1 MSDPFVH
8 ENLTEDAKNR
18 ALEIARSMS
27 SEGSSINTKLL
38 ERVLSTPAEFN
49 NYPLKSR
56 QALFE
61 RIGVQPV
68 MAATESKG
76 GIGFGSLFDAIKTTK
91 QEYQKEQK
99 AEPATQATDLFGAL
113 SATKQEYEKQ
123 KNTQVMGDISQEA
136 KLRETLVAGVPE
148 VVKKDASGRVI
159 EEPQQRKVRNV
170 REFLMDAPVE
180 TALTLGTGAIT
191 APFAA
196 VEQLGSDIY
205 GKITGKP
212 NVGQDVFKARMQAG
226 TYVPRTEAGKEMVQ
240 TVGKAFEAT
249 KLPPVLAPELTAV
262 TAAGRLPPPKP
273 EGKPKMSAKEYERTQ
288 ATIQGTGKVFD
299 PSLIYTMGQTFVPQ
313 FKQDPPGLPGLA
325 SVGAAGRRDPVAI
338 RAAIDALPT
347 ELQNEVR
354 NVPINRINLPALE
367 SHVQA
372 LNLPVPISLTRG
384 QATGDLVA
392 LSNELNRRGE
402 LQNIA
407 YRMGETNK
415 ALIENLSA
423 IRDRAAPDLP
433 GSKPSDF
440 GQIVIDT
447 YKGIDNDRRTII
459 GNLYKDLETAAGGN
473 FPIDSRT
480 FVNNADA
487 QLSKKLKSEFVP
499 PTIQRQLQAYRD
511 GGRMDFE
518 QFEALRTNLATEIRK
533 AERAGDGN
541 ASMALSIIRDSLE
554 DLPLT
559 GEAAALKPL
568 ADAART
574 AARER
579 FEALKRDPAYKAAVD
594 DKVAPENFVE
604 TFVLSKG
611 KGTEKNVQTMM
622 DALGKGTDGQYAVAA
637 NIIEYLRSKSVDQQG
652 NFSQAAYNKALK
664 ELDPKLQNIFDGAT
678 AQTLRDLGEVSR
690 KVMAQPKGSFANNSN
705 TFVAALADKLGK
717 GAEQALNLAIPG
729 ASIGTAAAQ
738 VRARRAGRQ
747 FEEQSLEPLAG
758 VKGKSNLIRDIL
770 SKKE

>member
-1 MSDPFVH
+1 MSDPYVH
-8 ENLTEDAKNR
+8 ENLSADARTR
-18 ALEIARSMS
+18 ALDIARSMS
-27 SEGSSINTKLL
+27 TANTPFNTGPL
-38 ERVLSTPAEFN
+38 ERVLSNASEFN
-49 NYPLKSR
+49 KLPLPSR
-56 QALFE
+56 QAFFE
-61 RIGVQPV
+61 KMGIQPA

-76 GIGFGSLFDAIKTTK
+76 GIGFGSLFDAINTTK

-99 AEPATQATDLFGAL
+99 AEPTKPAGPATDLFSAL
-113 SATKQEYEKQ
+113 NATKQEYEKQ
-123 KNTQVMGDISQEA
+123 KTTQTMGDISQEA

-159 EEPQQRKVRNV
+159 EEPQPRKVRNV

-180 TALTLGTGAIT
+180 TALTLATGAVT

-196 VEQLGSDIY
+196 AEQLGSDIL
-205 GKITGKP
+205 GKVTGKP
-212 NVGQDVFKARMQAG
+212 NIGQDVFAQRMKAG
-226 TYVPRTEAGKEMVQ
+226 TYVPRTESGKEMVE
-240 TVGKAFEAT
+240 TVSKAFEAT

-262 TAAGRLPPPKP
+262 TAASRLPPSKP
-273 EGKPKMSAKEYERTQ
+273 EGKLKMTAKEYEKAK
-288 ATIQGTGKVFD
+288 ATIET
-299 PSLIYTMGQTFVPQ
+299 
-313 FKQDPPGLPGLA
+313 QDPPALPGLA

-338 RAAIDALPT
+338 QAAIDALPV
-347 ELQNEVR
+347 ELQNQVKGIP
-354 NVPINRINLPALE
+354 VNRINLPALE

-372 LNLPVPISLTRG
+372 LNLPIPISLTRG

-433 GSKPSDF
+433 GSKSSDF

-447 YKGIDNDRRTII
+447 YKGIDNDRRTVI
-459 GNLYKDLETAAGGN
+459 GNLYKDLEKAAGGN

-622 DALGKGTDGQYAVAA
+622 EALGKGTDGQHAVAA

-664 ELDPKLQNIFDGAT
+664 ELDPKLQNIFDGAS
-678 AQTLRDLGEVSR
+678 AQTLRDLGEVAR

-705 TFVAALADKLGK
+705 TFVSALADKFGK

>member
-8 ENLTEDAKNR
+8 ENLSADARAK
-18 ALEIARSMS
+18 ALEIGRSMS
-27 SEGSSINTKLL
+27 SEGSSINTRLL
-38 ERVLSTPAEFN
+38 ERILSTPAEFN
-49 NYPLKSR
+49 NYPLKTR

-61 RIGVQPV
+61 RLGVQPA

-76 GIGFGSLFDAIKTTK
+76 SIGFGSLFDAINTTK
-91 QEYQKEQK
+91 QEYQK
-99 AEPATQATDLFGAL
+99 AEPTTKPTDLFSAL

-159 EEPQQRKVRNV
+159 VEPQQRKVRNV
-170 REFLMDAPVE
+170 REFLMEAPVE

-191 APFAA
+191 APIAA

-226 TYVPRTEAGKEMVQ
+226 TYVPRTESGKEMVE

-262 TAAGRLPPPKP
+262 TAAGRLPPPKT
-273 EGKPKMSAKEYERTQ
+273 EGKPRMTAKEYENVK
-288 ATIQGTGKVFD
+288 AVVEGTA
-299 PSLIYTMGQTFVPQ
+299 PQ

-338 RAAIDALPT
+338 RAAIDALPP
-347 ELQNEVR
+347 ELQGAAR
-354 NVPINRINLPALE
+354 NIPTNRVNLQALE
-367 SHVQA
+367 SHAQA
-372 LNLPVPISLTRG
+372 LNLPVPINLTRG

-447 YKGIDNDRRTII
+447 YKGIDSDKRTII
-459 GNLYKDLETAAGGN
+459 NGLYKDLETAAGGD
-473 FPIDSRT
+473 FPINSRA
-480 FVNNADA
+480 FVNNADV

-511 GGRMDFE
+511 GGKMDFE
-518 QFEALRTNLATEIRK
+518 QFEALRTNLATEMRK

-541 ASMALSIIRDSLE
+541 ASTALSIIRESLE

-579 FEALKRDPAYKAAVD
+579 FETLKRDPAYKAAVD
-594 DKVAPENFVE
+594 DKVAPENFIE

-678 AQTLRDLGEVSR
+678 AQTLRDLGEVSK

-705 TFVAALADKLGK
+705 TFVSALAERVGK
-717 GAEQALNLAIPG
+717 GISKSAEQGLNILVPG
-729 ASIGTAAAQ
+729 ASIGTAAAE
-738 VRARRAGRQ
+738 VRARRAGRK
-747 FEEQSLEPLAG
+747 FEEESLKPLAG
-758 VKGKSNLIRDIL
+758 VEGKSNLIRDIL

>member
-1 MSDPFVH
+1 MSDPYVH
-8 ENLTEDAKNR
+8 ENLSADARTK
-18 ALEIARSMS
+18 ALEIARGISFGNVPM
-27 SEGSSINTKLL
+27 NTGPL
-38 ERVLSTPAEFN
+38 ERVLSNPAEFN
-49 NYPLKSR
+49 KLPITSR
-56 QALFE
+56 QAFFE
-61 RIGVQPV
+61 RIGVQPA

-76 GIGFGSLFDAIKTTK
+76 GIGFGSLFDAINTTK

-99 AEPATQATDLFGAL
+99 AEPTKPAAQTTDLFGAIN
-113 SATKQEYEKQ
+113 ATKQEYEKQ
-123 KNTQVMGDISQEA
+123 RNTQAMGDITQEA

-159 EEPQQRKVRNV
+159 EEPQPRKVRNV
-170 REFLMDAPVE
+170 REFMMEAPVE
-180 TALTLGTGAIT
+180 TALTLATGAVT

-196 VEQLGSDIY
+196 AEQLGSDIY

-212 NVGQDVFKARMQAG
+212 NVGQDVFKARMKAG
-226 TYVPRTEAGKEMVQ
+226 TYVPRTESGKEMVE

-262 TAAGRLPPPKP
+262 SAAGRLPPPKP
-273 EGKPKMSAKEYERTQ
+273 EGKPKMTVKEYEKAK
-288 ATIQGTGKVFD
+288 ATIET
-299 PSLIYTMGQTFVPQ
+299 
-313 FKQDPPGLPGLA
+313 QDPPALPGLA

-338 RAAIDALPT
+338 RAAIDALPA
-347 ELQNEVR
+347 ELQNQVR
-354 NVPINRINLPALE
+354 NIPINRINLPALE

-372 LNLPVPISLTRG
+372 LGLPTPIYLTRG

-407 YRMGETNK
+407 YRMNETNK
-415 ALIENLSA
+415 GLIKNLSD
-423 IRDRAAPDLP
+423 IRDLAAPDLP

-447 YKGIDNDRRTII
+447 YKGIDNDRRTVI
-459 GNLYKDLETAAGGN
+459 GNLYKDLEAAAGGN

-480 FVNNADA
+480 FVNNADN

-511 GGRMDFE
+511 GGKMDFE

-554 DLPLT
+554 ALPLT

-622 DALGKGTDGQYAVAA
+622 EALGKGTDGQYAVAA
-637 NIIEYLRSKSVDQQG
+637 NIIDYLTNKSVDRQG

-678 AQTLRDLGEVSR
+678 AKTLRDLGEVSR
-690 KVMAQPKGSFANNSN
+690 KVMAQPQGGFANNSN
-705 TFVAALADKLGK
+705 TFVAGLAQKVGGAISK
-717 GAEQALNLAIPG
+717 SAEQGLNVLVPG
-729 ASIGTAAAQ
+729 ASIGSGAAEI
-738 VRARRAGRQ
+738 RARRAGRQ
-747 FEEQSLEPLAG
+747 FEQQALEPLAG

>member
-8 ENLTEDAKNR
+8 ENLSADARTK
-18 ALEIARSMS
+18 ALEIARGISF
-27 SEGSSINTKLL
+27 GNVPLNTGPL
-38 ERVLSTPAEFN
+38 ERVLSNPAEFN
-49 NYPLKSR
+49 KLPITSR
-56 QALFE
+56 QAFFE
-61 RIGVQPV
+61 RIGIQPA

-76 GIGFGSLFDAIKTTK
+76 GIGFGSLFDAINTTK
-91 QEYQKEQK
+91 QEYQK
-99 AEPATQATDLFGAL
+99 AEPTDKPTDLFGAL

-123 KNTQVMGDISQEA
+123 KNTQAMGDISQEA
-136 KLRETLVAGVPE
+136 KLKETLVAGVPE

-170 REFLMDAPVE
+170 KQFLMDAPVE
-180 TALTLGTGAIT
+180 TALTLATGAVT
-191 APFAA
+191 APIAA

-262 TAAGRLPPPKP
+262 TAAGRLPSPKP
-273 EGKPKMSAKEYERTQ
+273 EGKPRMSAKEYENVK
-288 ATIQGTGKVFD
+288 AVVEGTA
-299 PSLIYTMGQTFVPQ
+299 PQ

-338 RAAIDALPT
+338 RAAIDALPAD
-347 ELQNEVR
+347 LQNEVR
-354 NVPINRINLPALE
+354 NIPINRINLPALE

-372 LNLPVPISLTRG
+372 LSLPTPIYLTRG

-423 IRDRAAPDLP
+423 IKDRAAPDLP

-473 FPIDSRT
+473 FPINSRAI
-480 FVNNADA
+480 VNNADN

-511 GGRMDFE
+511 GGKMDFE

-533 AERAGDGN
+533 SERAGDGN
-541 ASMALSIIRDSLE
+541 TSMALSIVRDSLE
-554 DLPLT
+554 ALPLT

-579 FEALKRDPAYKAAVD
+579 FEALRLDPAYKAAVD

-622 DALGKGTDGQYAVAA
+622 EALGKGTDGQYAVAA
-637 NIIEYLRSKSVDQQG
+637 NIVDYLTNKSIDRQG
-652 NFSQAAYNKALK
+652 NFSQSAFNKALK

-678 AQTLRDLGEVSR
+678 AQTLRDLGEVSK
-690 KVMAQPKGSFANNSN
+690 KVMAQPMGSFANNSN
-705 TFVAALADKLGK
+705 TFVAAIADKLGK

-738 VRARRAGRQ
+738 VRARRAGRK
-747 FEEQSLEPLAG
+747 FEEQSLKPLAG
-758 VKGKSNLIRDIL
+758 VEGKSNLIRDIL

>member
-8 ENLTEDAKNR
+8 ENLTADARNR
-18 ALEIARSMS
+18 ALEIARGISFGNAPM
-27 SEGSSINTKLL
+27 NTGPL
-38 ERVLSTPAEFN
+38 ERVLSNPAEFN
-49 NYPLKSR
+49 KLPITSR
-56 QALFE
+56 QAFFE
-61 RIGVQPV
+61 RIGIQPA

-76 GIGFGSLFDAIKTTK
+76 DIGFSSLFDAIKTTK
-91 QEYQKEQK
+91 QEYQK
-99 AEPATQATDLFGAL
+99 AEPTTKPTDLFSAL

-123 KNTQVMGDISQEA
+123 KNTQAMGDISQEA

-159 EEPQQRKVRNV
+159 VEPQQRKVRNV
-170 REFLMDAPVE
+170 REFLMEAPVE

-191 APFAA
+191 APIAA

-226 TYVPRTEAGKEMVQ
+226 TYVPRTESGKEMVE

-262 TAAGRLPPPKP
+262 TAAGRLPPAKP
-273 EGKPKMSAKEYERTQ
+273 EGKPKMTAKEYETTR
-288 ATIQGTGKVFD
+288 AIVEGTA
-299 PSLIYTMGQTFVPQ
+299 PQ

-338 RAAIDALPT
+338 RAAIDALPVEMQGAARNIPT
-347 ELQNEVR
+347 NRVNLQ
-354 NVPINRINLPALE
+354 ALE
-367 SHVQA
+367 SHAQA
-372 LNLPVPISLTRG
+372 LNLPVPINLTRG

-447 YKGIDNDRRTII
+447 YKGIDTDRLTNIK
-459 GNLYKDLETAAGGN
+459 NLYKNLETAAGGD
-473 FPIDSRT
+473 FPIDSRA
-480 FVNNADA
+480 FVNNADT

-499 PTIQRQLQAYRD
+499 ATIQRQLQAYRD
-511 GGRMDFE
+511 GGKMDFE
-518 QFEALRTNLATEIRK
+518 QFEALRSNLYKETTK
-533 AERAGDGN
+533 AQVANDGN
-541 ASMALSIIRDSLE
+541 ATMALSIIRDSLE
-554 DLPLT
+554 ELPLT
-559 GEAAALKPL
+559 GGAAALKPL
-568 ADAART
+568 ADAARA

-579 FEALKRDPAYKAAVD
+579 FQALDRDPAYKAAVN
-594 DKVAPENFVE
+594 DKVAAENFVN

-622 DALGKGTDGQYAVAA
+622 DTLGKGTDGQYAVAA

-678 AQTLRDLGEVSR
+678 AQTLRDLGEVSK

-705 TFVAALADKLGK
+705 TFVSALAERVGK
-717 GAEQALNLAIPG
+717 GISKSAEQGLNILVPG
-729 ASIGTAAAQ
+729 ASIGTAAAE
-738 VRARRAGRQ
+738 VRARRAGRK
-747 FEEQSLEPLAG
+747 FEEESLKPLAG
-758 VKGKSNLIRDIL
+758 VEGKSNLIRDIL

>member
-8 ENLTEDAKNR
+8 ENLTEDARNR
-18 ALEIARSMS
+18 ALEIARGISFGNAPM
-27 SEGSSINTKLL
+27 NTGPL
-38 ERVLSTPAEFN
+38 ERVLSNPAEFN
-49 NYPLKSR
+49 KLPITSR
-56 QALFE
+56 QAFFE
-61 RIGVQPV
+61 RIGIQPA

-76 GIGFGSLFDAIKTTK
+76 SIGFGSLFDAIKTTK

-136 KLRETLVAGVPE
+136 KLKETLVAGVPE

-170 REFLMDAPVE
+170 KQFLMDAPVE
-180 TALTLGTGAIT
+180 TALTLATGAVT
-191 APFAA
+191 APIAA

-205 GKITGKP
+205 GRITGKP
-212 NVGQDVFKARMQAG
+212 NVGQDVFKARMEAG

-273 EGKPKMSAKEYERTQ
+273 EGKPRMSAKEYENVK
-288 ATIQGTGKVFD
+288 AVVEGTA
-299 PSLIYTMGQTFVPQ
+299 PQ

-338 RAAIDALPT
+338 RAAIDALPA

-354 NVPINRINLPALE
+354 NIPINRINLPALE

-372 LNLPVPISLTRG
+372 LSLPTPIYLTRG

-402 LQNIA
+402 LTNIA

-415 ALIENLSA
+415 ALIKNLSD
-423 IRDRAAPDLP
+423 IRDLAAPNLP
-433 GSKPSDF
+433 GSKSSDF

-447 YKGIDNDRRTII
+447 YKGIDNDRRTVIN
-459 GNLYKDLETAAGGN
+459 GLYKDLETAAGGD
-473 FPIDSRT
+473 FPINSRA
-480 FVNNADA
+480 FVNNADV
-487 QLSKKLKSEFVP
+487 QLSKKLKSEFLP

-511 GGRMDFE
+511 GGKMDFE
-518 QFEALRTNLATEIRK
+518 QFEALRTNLYKETTK
-533 AERAGDGN
+533 AERASDGN
-541 ASMALSIIRDSLE
+541 ASMALSIVRDALE
-554 DLPLT
+554 ELPLT

-568 ADAART
+568 ADAARA

-579 FEALKRDPAYKAAVD
+579 FQALDRDPAYKAAVN
-594 DKVAPENFVE
+594 DKVAPENFVN

-622 DALGKGTDGQYAVAA
+622 EALGKGTDGQYAVAA
-637 NIIEYLRSKSVDQQG
+637 NIIEHLRNKSVDQKG
-652 NFSQAAYNKALK
+652 NFSQAAYNKALQ
-664 ELDPKLQNIFDGAT
+664 ELDPKLQDIFDGAS
-678 AQTLRDLGEVSR
+678 AQTLRDLGEVAR
-690 KVMAQPKGSFANNSN
+690 KVMAQPMGSFANNSN
-705 TFVAALADKLGK
+705 TLVAGLAK
-717 GAEQALNLAIPG
+717 GAEKALEVGLNLSTFNVVP
-729 ASIGTAAAQ
+729 IGTMAKQA
-738 VRARRAGRQ
+738 RERRAGQ
-747 FEEQSLEPLAG
+747 KFEQETLGPVAG

>member
-1 MSDPFVH
+1 
-8 ENLTEDAKNR
+8 
-18 ALEIARSMS
+18 
-27 SEGSSINTKLL
+27 
-38 ERVLSTPAEFN
+38 
-49 NYPLKSR
+49 
-56 QALFE
+56 
-61 RIGVQPV
+61 
-68 MAATESKG
+68 
-76 GIGFGSLFDAIKTTK
+76 
-91 QEYQKEQK
+91 
-99 AEPATQATDLFGAL
+99 
-113 SATKQEYEKQ
+113 
-123 KNTQVMGDISQEA
+123 
-136 KLRETLVAGVPE
+136 
-148 VVKKDASGRVI
+148 
-159 EEPQQRKVRNV
+159 
-170 REFLMDAPVE
+170 
-180 TALTLGTGAIT
+180 
-191 APFAA
+191 
-196 VEQLGSDIY
+196 
-205 GKITGKP
+205 
-212 NVGQDVFKARMQAG
+212 MQAG

-273 EGKPKMSAKEYERTQ
+273 EGKPRMSAKEYENVK
-288 ATIQGTGKVFD
+288 AVVEGTA
-299 PSLIYTMGQTFVPQ
+299 PQ

-338 RAAIDALPT
+338 RAAIDALPAD
-347 ELQNEVR
+347 LQNEVR
-354 NVPINRINLPALE
+354 NIPINRINLPALE

-372 LNLPVPISLTRG
+372 LSLPTPIYLTRG

-447 YKGIDNDRRTII
+447 YKGIDNNRRTII

-473 FPIDSRT
+473 FPINSRA
-480 FVNNADA
+480 FVNNADN

-499 PTIQRQLQAYRD
+499 TTIQRQLQAYRD
-511 GGRMDFE
+511 GGKMDFE

-533 AERAGDGN
+533 SERAGDGN
-541 ASMALSIIRDSLE
+541 TSMALSIVRDSLE
-554 DLPLT
+554 ALPLT

-579 FEALKRDPAYKAAVD
+579 FEALRLDPAYKAAVD

-622 DALGKGTDGQYAVAA
+622 EALGKGTDGQYAVAA
-637 NIIEYLRSKSVDQQG
+637 NIVDYLTNKSIDRQG
-652 NFSQAAYNKALK
+652 NFSQSAFNKALK

-678 AQTLRDLGEVSR
+678 AQTLRDLGEVSK
-690 KVMAQPKGSFANNSN
+690 KVMAQPMGSFANNSN
-705 TFVAALADKLGK
+705 TFVAAIADKLGK

-738 VRARRAGRQ
+738 VRARRAGRK
-747 FEEQSLEPLAG
+747 FEEQSLKPLAG
-758 VKGKSNLIRDIL
+758 VEGKSNLIRDIL

>member
-1 MSDPFVH
+1 MSDPYVH
-8 ENLTEDAKNR
+8 ENLSADARTR
-18 ALEIARSMS
+18 ALDIARSMS
-27 SEGSSINTKLL
+27 TANTPFNTGPL
-38 ERVLSTPAEFN
+38 ERVLSNPAEFN
-49 NYPLKSR
+49 KLPITSR
-56 QALFE
+56 QAFFE
-61 RIGVQPV
+61 RIGVQPA

-76 GIGFGSLFDAIKTTK
+76 GIGFGSLFDAINTTK

-99 AEPATQATDLFGAL
+99 AEPAKPAGPATDLFGAL

-123 KNTQVMGDISQEA
+123 KNTQAMGDITQEA

-159 EEPQQRKVRNV
+159 EEPQPRKVRNV

-180 TALTLGTGAIT
+180 TALTLATGAVT

-212 NVGQDVFKARMQAG
+212 NVGQDVFAQRMKAG
-226 TYVPRTEAGKEMVQ
+226 TYVPRTESGKEMVE
-240 TVGKAFEAT
+240 TVSKAFEAT

-273 EGKPKMSAKEYERTQ
+273 EGKPKMTVKEYEKAK
-288 ATIQGTGKVFD
+288 ATIET
-299 PSLIYTMGQTFVPQ
+299 
-313 FKQDPPGLPGLA
+313 QDPPALPGLA

-338 RAAIDALPT
+338 QAAIDALPV
-347 ELQNEVR
+347 ELQNQVKGIP
-354 NVPINRINLPALE
+354 VNRINLPALE

-433 GSKPSDF
+433 GSKSSDF

-447 YKGIDNDRRTII
+447 YKGIDSDKRTII
-459 GNLYKDLETAAGGN
+459 NGLYRDLEKAAGGN

-622 DALGKGTDGQYAVAA
+622 EALGKGTDGQHAVAA
-637 NIIEYLRSKSVDQQG
+637 NIIEYLRNKSVDQQG

-664 ELDPKLQNIFDGAT
+664 ELDPKLQNIFDGAS
-678 AQTLRDLGEVSR
+678 AQTLRDLGEVAR
-690 KVMAQPKGSFANNSN
+690 KVMAQPKGTFANNSN
-705 TFVAALADKLGK
+705 TLVAGLAQRVGGVISK
-717 GAEQALNLAIPG
+717 GAEQTLNLAVPG

>member
-1 MSDPFVH
+1 MSDPYVH
-8 ENLTEDAKNR
+8 ENLSADARAR
-18 ALEIARSMS
+18 ALDIARSMS
-27 SEGSSINTKLL
+27 TNNTPFNTGPL
-38 ERVLSTPAEFN
+38 ERVLSNPIEFN
-49 NYPLKSR
+49 KLPLTSR
-56 QALFE
+56 QAFFE

-76 GIGFGSLFDAIKTTK
+76 GTSFGSLFDAINTTK

-99 AEPATQATDLFGAL
+99 AEPTKPAAPTTDLFGAIN
-113 SATKQEYEKQ
+113 ATKQEYEKRKERQ
-123 KNTQVMGDISQEA
+123 TVGNITQEA

-159 EEPQQRKVRNV
+159 EEPQPRKVRNV
-170 REFLMDAPVE
+170 REFLMEAPVE
-180 TALTLGTGAIT
+180 TALTLATGAVT

-196 VEQLGSDIY
+196 AEQLGSDII

-212 NVGQDVFKARMQAG
+212 NVGQDVFKARMKAG
-226 TYVPRTEAGKEMVQ
+226 TYVPRTESGKEMVE

-273 EGKPKMSAKEYERTQ
+273 EGKPKMTVKEYEKAK
-288 ATIQGTGKVFD
+288 ATIET
-299 PSLIYTMGQTFVPQ
+299 
-313 FKQDPPGLPGLA
+313 QDPPALPGLA

-347 ELQNEVR
+347 ELQNQVR
-354 NVPINRINLPALE
+354 NIPINRINLPALE

-372 LNLPVPISLTRG
+372 LNLPVPINLTRG

-459 GNLYKDLETAAGGN
+459 NNLYKDLETAAGGN

-480 FVNNADA
+480 FVNNADN

-511 GGRMDFE
+511 GGKMDFE

-554 DLPLT
+554 ALPLT

-594 DKVAPENFVE
+594 DKIAPENFVE

-637 NIIEYLRSKSVDQQG
+637 NIIDYLTNKSVDRQG

-678 AQTLRDLGEVSR
+678 AQTLRDLGEVSK
-690 KVMAQPKGSFANNSN
+690 KVMAQPQGSFANNSN
-705 TFVAALADKLGK
+705 TFVAGLAQRVGGAISKS
-717 GAEQALNLAIPG
+717 AEQGLNVLVPG
-729 ASIGTAAAQ
+729 ASLGSGAAEI
-738 VRARRAGRQ
+738 RARRAGRQ
-747 FEEQSLEPLAG
+747 FEQQALEPLAG

>member
-1 MSDPFVH
+1 MSDPYVH
-8 ENLTEDAKNR
+8 ENLSVDARTR
-18 ALEIARSMS
+18 ALDIARSMS
-27 SEGSSINTKLL
+27 TNDTPFNTGPL
-38 ERVLSTPAEFN
+38 ERVLSNPAEFN
-49 NYPLKSR
+49 KLPITSR
-56 QALFE
+56 QAFFE
-61 RIGVQPV
+61 RIGVQPA

-76 GIGFGSLFDAIKTTK
+76 GIGFGSLFDAINTTK

-99 AEPATQATDLFGAL
+99 AEPTKPAGPATDLFGAIN
-113 SATKQEYEKQ
+113 ATKQEYEKQ
-123 KNTQVMGDISQEA
+123 KTTQAMGDISQEA

-170 REFLMDAPVE
+170 KQFLMDAPVE
-180 TALTLGTGAIT
+180 TALTLATGAVT
-191 APFAA
+191 APIAA

-205 GKITGKP
+205 GRVTGKP

-226 TYVPRTEAGKEMVQ
+226 TYVPRTEAGKEMVE
-240 TVGKAFEAT
+240 TVSKAFEAT

-262 TAAGRLPPPKP
+262 TAAGRLPPPKT
-273 EGKPKMSAKEYERTQ
+273 EGKPRMSAKEYENVK
-288 ATIQGTGKVFD
+288 AVVEGTA
-299 PSLIYTMGQTFVPQ
+299 PQ

-338 RAAIDALPT
+338 RAAIDALPP
-347 ELQNEVR
+347 ELQGAVR
-354 NVPINRINLPALE
+354 NIPTNRVNLQALE
-367 SHVQA
+367 SHAQA
-372 LNLPVPISLTRG
+372 LNLPTPIYLTRG

-402 LQNIA
+402 LPNIA

-415 ALIENLSA
+415 ALIKNLSD

-447 YKGIDNDRRTII
+447 YKGIDSDRRTII
-459 GNLYKDLETAAGGN
+459 NGLYKDLETAAGGD

-480 FVNNADA
+480 FVNNADV

-511 GGRMDFE
+511 GGKMDFE

-533 AERAGDGN
+533 ADAANDGN
-541 ASMALSIIRDSLE
+541 ASMALSIVRDSLE
-554 DLPLT
+554 ALPLT

-568 ADAART
+568 ADAARS

-594 DKVAPENFVE
+594 DKVAPENFVN

-622 DALGKGTDGQYAVAA
+622 EALGKGTDGQYAVAA
-637 NIIEYLRSKSVDQQG
+637 NIIEHLRNKSVDQQG
-652 NFSQAAYNKALK
+652 NFSQAAYNKALQ

-705 TFVAALADKLGK
+705 TLVAGLAEKAGK
-717 GAEQALNLAIPG
+717 AAEVVLNLSTGNLIP
-729 ASIGTAAAQ
+729 IGTMAKQA
-738 VRARRAGRQ
+738 RERRAGKK
-747 FEEQSLEPLAG
+747 FEQETLGPVAG
-758 VKGKSNLIRDIL
+758 VEGKSNLIRDIL

>member
-1 MSDPFVH
+1 MSDPYVH
-8 ENLTEDAKNR
+8 ENLSADARAR
-18 ALEIARSMS
+18 ALDIARSMS
-27 SEGSSINTKLL
+27 TANTPFNTGPL
-38 ERVLSTPAEFN
+38 ERVLSNASEFN
-49 NYPLKSR
+49 KLPLPSR
-56 QALFE
+56 QAFFE
-61 RIGVQPV
+61 KMGVQPA

-76 GIGFGSLFDAIKTTK
+76 GIGFGSLFDAINTTK

-99 AEPATQATDLFGAL
+99 AEPTKPAGPATDLFSAL
-113 SATKQEYEKQ
+113 NATKQEYEKQ
-123 KNTQVMGDISQEA
+123 KTTQTMGDISQEA

-159 EEPQQRKVRNV
+159 EEPQPRKVRNV

-180 TALTLGTGAIT
+180 TALTLATGAVT

-196 VEQLGSDIY
+196 AEQLGSDIL
-205 GKITGKP
+205 GKVTGKP
-212 NVGQDVFKARMQAG
+212 NVGQDVFAQRMKAG
-226 TYVPRTEAGKEMVQ
+226 TYVPRTESGKEMVE
-240 TVGKAFEAT
+240 TVSKAFEAT

-262 TAAGRLPPPKP
+262 TAAGRLPPSKP
-273 EGKPKMSAKEYERTQ
+273 EGKLKMTAKEYEKAK
-288 ATIQGTGKVFD
+288 ATIET
-299 PSLIYTMGQTFVPQ
+299 
-313 FKQDPPGLPGLA
+313 QDPPALPGLA

-338 RAAIDALPT
+338 QAAIDALPV
-347 ELQNEVR
+347 ELQNQVKGIP
-354 NVPINRINLPALE
+354 VNRINLPALE

-372 LNLPVPISLTRG
+372 LNLPIPISLTRG

-433 GSKPSDF
+433 GSKSSDF

-447 YKGIDNDRRTII
+447 YKGIDNDRRTVI
-459 GNLYKDLETAAGGN
+459 GNLYKDLEKAAGGN

-622 DALGKGTDGQYAVAA
+622 EALGKGTDGQHAVAA

-664 ELDPKLQNIFDGAT
+664 ELDPKLQNIFDGAS
-678 AQTLRDLGEVSR
+678 AQTLRDLGEVAR

-705 TFVAALADKLGK
+705 TFVSALADKFGK

>member
-8 ENLTEDAKNR
+8 ENLTEDARNR
-18 ALEIARSMS
+18 ALEIARGISFGNAPM
-27 SEGSSINTKLL
+27 NTGPL
-38 ERVLSTPAEFN
+38 ERVLSNPAEFN
-49 NYPLKSR
+49 KLPITSR
-56 QALFE
+56 QAFFE
-61 RIGVQPV
+61 RIGIQPV

-76 GIGFGSLFDAIKTTK
+76 GIGFGSLFDAIKNTK

-99 AEPATQATDLFGAL
+99 AEPAKPAGPATDLFGAL

-123 KNTQVMGDISQEA
+123 KTTQAMGDISQEA

-148 VVKKDASGRVI
+148 VVRKDASGRVI

-170 REFLMDAPVE
+170 KEFLMEAPVE
-180 TALTLGTGAIT
+180 TAMTLATGAAT
-191 APFAA
+191 APIAA

-212 NVGQDVFKARMQAG
+212 NVGQDVFKARMKAG
-226 TYVPRTEAGKEMVQ
+226 TYVPRTESGKEMVE
-240 TVGKAFEAT
+240 TVSKAFEAT
-249 KLPPVLAPELTAV
+249 KLPPVLAPELTGVA
-262 TAAGRLPPPKP
+262 AAGRLPPSKP
-273 EGKPKMSAKEYERTQ
+273 EGKPRMLAKEYENVK
-288 ATIQGTGKVFD
+288 AVVEGTA
-299 PSLIYTMGQTFVPQ
+299 PQ

-338 RAAIDALPT
+338 RAAIDALPP
-347 ELQNEVR
+347 ELQGAVR
-354 NVPINRINLPALE
+354 NIPTNRVNLQALE
-367 SHVQA
+367 SHAQA
-372 LNLPVPISLTRG
+372 LNLPTPIYLTRG

-402 LQNIA
+402 LPNIA

-415 ALIENLSA
+415 ALIKNLSD

-459 GNLYKDLETAAGGN
+459 NGLYKDLETAAGGN

-480 FVNNADA
+480 FVNNADV

-511 GGRMDFE
+511 GGKMDFE

-533 AERAGDGN
+533 ADAANDGN
-541 ASMALSIIRDSLE
+541 ASMALSIVRDSLE
-554 DLPLT
+554 ALPLT

-568 ADAART
+568 ADAARS

-594 DKVAPENFVE
+594 DKVAPENFVN

-637 NIIEYLRSKSVDQQG
+637 NIIEHLKNKSVDQQG
-652 NFSQAAYNKALK
+652 NFSQAAFNNALK

-705 TFVAALADKLGK
+705 TLVAGLAEKAGK
-717 GAEQALNLAIPG
+717 AAEVVLNLSTGNLIP
-729 ASIGTAAAQ
+729 IGTMAKQA
-738 VRARRAGRQ
+738 RERRAGKK
-747 FEEQSLEPLAG
+747 FEQETLGPVAG
-758 VKGKSNLIRDIL
+758 VESKSNLIRDIL

>member
-1 MSDPFVH
+1 MSDPYVH
-8 ENLTEDAKNR
+8 ENLTEDARNR
-18 ALEIARSMS
+18 ALEIARGISFGNAPM
-27 SEGSSINTKLL
+27 NTGPL
-38 ERVLSTPAEFN
+38 ERVLSNPAEFN
-49 NYPLKSR
+49 KLPITSR
-56 QALFE
+56 QAFFE
-61 RIGVQPV
+61 RIGIQPTK
-68 MAATESKG
+68 AATESKG
-76 GIGFGSLFDAIKTTK
+76 GIGFGSLFDAINTTK

-99 AEPATQATDLFGAL
+99 AEPTKPAGPATDLFSAL
-113 SATKQEYEKQ
+113 GATKQEYEKQ
-123 KNTQVMGDISQEA
+123 KNTQTLGDITQEA

-159 EEPQQRKVRNV
+159 EEPQPRKVRNV

-180 TALTLGTGAIT
+180 TALTLATGAVT
-191 APFAA
+191 APIAA

-212 NVGQDVFKARMQAG
+212 NVGQDVFKARMKAG
-226 TYVPRTEAGKEMVQ
+226 TYVPRTESGKEMVE
-240 TVGKAFEAT
+240 TVSKAFEAT

-273 EGKPKMSAKEYERTQ
+273 EGKPKMTVKEYEKAK
-288 ATIQGTGKVFD
+288 ATIET
-299 PSLIYTMGQTFVPQ
+299 
-313 FKQDPPGLPGLA
+313 QDPPALPGLA

-338 RAAIDALPT
+338 QAAIDALPT
-347 ELQNEVR
+347 ELQNQVKGIP
-354 NVPINRINLPALE
+354 VNRINLPALE

-372 LNLPVPISLTRG
+372 LNLPVPINLTRG

-433 GSKPSDF
+433 GSKSSDF

-459 GNLYKDLETAAGGN
+459 GNLYKDLEKAAGGN

-541 ASMALSIIRDSLE
+541 SSMALSIIRDSLE

-622 DALGKGTDGQYAVAA
+622 EALGKGTDGQHAVAA

-664 ELDPKLQNIFDGAT
+664 ELDPKLQNIFDGAS
-678 AQTLRDLGEVSR
+678 AQTLRDLGEVAR

-705 TFVAALADKLGK
+705 TFVSALADKFGK

-747 FEEQSLEPLAG
+747 FEEKSLEPLAG

>member
-8 ENLTEDAKNR
+8 ENLSADARTK
-18 ALEIARSMS
+18 ALEIGRSMS
-27 SEGSSINTKLL
+27 SEGSSINTRLL
-38 ERVLSTPAEFN
+38 ERILSTPTEFN
-49 NYPLKSR
+49 SYPLKTR

-61 RIGVQPV
+61 RLGVQPA
-68 MAATESKG
+68 MAATESKRG
-76 GIGFGSLFDAIKTTK
+76 LGFGSLFDAIDTTIQDYK
-91 QEYQKEQK
+91 KETK
-99 AEPATQATDLFGAL
+99 STPPAQATNLFGAL
-113 SATKQEYEKQ
+113 DATIQQYEKQ
-123 KNTQVMGDISQEA
+123 KNTQVVGDISQEA

-159 EEPQQRKVRNV
+159 EEPKQRKVRNV
-170 REFLMDAPVE
+170 REFLMEAPVE

-191 APFAA
+191 APIAA

-226 TYVPRTEAGKEMVQ
+226 TYVPRTESGKEMVQ

-249 KLPPVLAPELTAV
+249 KLPPVLAPELTGVA
-262 TAAGRLPPPKP
+262 AAGRLPPPKT
-273 EGKPKMSAKEYERTQ
+273 EGKPRMTAKEYENVK
-288 ATIQGTGKVFD
+288 AVVEGTA
-299 PSLIYTMGQTFVPQ
+299 PQ

-338 RAAIDALPT
+338 RAAIDALPP
-347 ELQNEVR
+347 ELQGAVR
-354 NVPINRINLPALE
+354 NIPTNRVNLQALE
-367 SHVQA
+367 SHAQA
-372 LNLPVPISLTRG
+372 LNLPVPINLTRG

-447 YKGIDNDRRTII
+447 YKGIDSDKRTII
-459 GNLYKDLETAAGGN
+459 NGLYKDLETAAGGN
-473 FPIDSRT
+473 FPINSRA
-480 FVNNADA
+480 FVNNADV

-511 GGRMDFE
+511 GGKMDFE
-518 QFEALRTNLATEIRK
+518 QFEALRTNLATEMRK

-541 ASMALSIIRDSLE
+541 ASTALSIIRESLE

-568 ADAART
+568 ANAART

-579 FEALKRDPAYKAAVD
+579 FETLKRDPAYKAAID

-637 NIIEYLRSKSVDQQG
+637 NIIEYLRGKSVDQQG

-678 AQTLRDLGEVSR
+678 AQTLRDLGEVSK

-705 TFVAALADKLGK
+705 TFVSALAERVGK
-717 GAEQALNLAIPG
+717 GISKSAEQGLNILVPG
-729 ASIGTAAAQ
+729 ASIGTAAAE
-738 VRARRAGRQ
+738 VRARRAGRK
-747 FEEQSLEPLAG
+747 FEEESLKPLAG
-758 VKGKSNLIRDIL
+758 VEGKSNLIRDIL
-770 SKKE
+770 NKKE

>member
-1 MSDPFVH
+1 MSDPYVH
-8 ENLTEDAKNR
+8 ENLSVDARTR
-18 ALEIARSMS
+18 ALDIARSMS
-27 SEGSSINTKLL
+27 TNDTPFNTGPL
-38 ERVLSTPAEFN
+38 ERVLSNPAEFN
-49 NYPLKSR
+49 KLPITSR
-56 QALFE
+56 QAFFE
-61 RIGVQPV
+61 RIGIQPV

-99 AEPATQATDLFGAL
+99 AEPATKPTDLFSAL

-123 KNTQVMGDISQEA
+123 KTSQAMGDISQEA

-170 REFLMDAPVE
+170 RQFLMDAPVE
-180 TALTLGTGAIT
+180 TALTLATGAVT
-191 APFAA
+191 APIAA

-226 TYVPRTEAGKEMVQ
+226 TYVPRTEAGKEMVE

-262 TAAGRLPPPKP
+262 TAAGRLPPPKT
-273 EGKPKMSAKEYERTQ
+273 EGKPRMSAKEYENVK
-288 ATIQGTGKVFD
+288 AVVEGTA
-299 PSLIYTMGQTFVPQ
+299 PQ

-338 RAAIDALPT
+338 RAAIDALPP
-347 ELQNEVR
+347 ELQGAVR
-354 NVPINRINLPALE
+354 NIPTNRVNLQALE
-367 SHVQA
+367 SHAQA
-372 LNLPVPISLTRG
+372 LNLPTPIYLTRG

-402 LQNIA
+402 LPNIA

-415 ALIENLSA
+415 ALIKNLSD

-447 YKGIDNDRRTII
+447 YKGIDSDRRTII
-459 GNLYKDLETAAGGN
+459 NGLYKDLETAAGGD

-480 FVNNADA
+480 FVNNADV

-511 GGRMDFE
+511 GGKMDFE

-533 AERAGDGN
+533 ADAANDGN
-541 ASMALSIIRDSLE
+541 ASMALSIVRDSLE
-554 DLPLT
+554 ALPLT

-568 ADAART
+568 ADAARS

-594 DKVAPENFVE
+594 DKVAPENFVN

-622 DALGKGTDGQYAVAA
+622 EALGKGTDGQYAVAA
-637 NIIEYLRSKSVDQQG
+637 NIIEHLRNKSVDQQG
-652 NFSQAAYNKALK
+652 NFSQAAYNTALK
-664 ELDPKLQNIFDGAT
+664 ELDPKLQNIFDGAS

-705 TFVAALADKLGK
+705 TLVAGLAEKAGK
-717 GAEQALNLAIPG
+717 AAEVVLNLSTGNLIP
-729 ASIGTAAAQ
+729 IGTMAKQA
-738 VRARRAGRQ
+738 RERRAGKK
-747 FEEQSLEPLAG
+747 FEQETLGPVAG
-758 VKGKSNLIRDIL
+758 VEGKSNLIRDIL

>member
-1 MSDPFVH
+1 MSDPYVH
-8 ENLTEDAKNR
+8 ENLSADARAK
-18 ALEIARSMS
+18 ALEIARGISFGNVPM
-27 SEGSSINTKLL
+27 NTGPL
-38 ERVLSTPAEFN
+38 ERVLSNPAEFN
-49 NYPLKSR
+49 KLPLPSR
-56 QALFE
+56 QAFFE
-61 RIGVQPV
+61 RIGVQPA

-76 GIGFGSLFDAIKTTK
+76 GIGFGSLFDAINTTK

-99 AEPATQATDLFGAL
+99 AEPAKPAGPATDLFGAL

-123 KNTQVMGDISQEA
+123 KTTQAMGDISQEA

-180 TALTLGTGAIT
+180 TALTLATGAVT
-191 APFAA
+191 APIAA

-205 GKITGKP
+205 GRVTGKP

-226 TYVPRTEAGKEMVQ
+226 TYVPRTESGKEMVE
-240 TVGKAFEAT
+240 TVSKAFEAT

-273 EGKPKMSAKEYERTQ
+273 EGKPRMSAKEYENVK
-288 ATIQGTGKVFD
+288 AVVEGTA
-299 PSLIYTMGQTFVPQ
+299 PQ

-338 RAAIDALPT
+338 RAAIDALPP
-347 ELQNEVR
+347 ELQGAVR
-354 NVPINRINLPALE
+354 NIPTNRVNLQALE
-367 SHVQA
+367 SHAQA
-372 LNLPVPISLTRG
+372 LNLPTPIYLTRG

-402 LQNIA
+402 LPNIA

-415 ALIENLSA
+415 ALIKNLSD

-459 GNLYKDLETAAGGN
+459 NGLYKDLETAAGGD

-480 FVNNADA
+480 FVNNADV

-511 GGRMDFE
+511 GGKMDFE

-533 AERAGDGN
+533 ADAANDGN
-541 ASMALSIIRDSLE
+541 ASMALSIVRDSLE
-554 DLPLT
+554 ALPLT
-559 GEAAALKPL
+559 GETAALKPL
-568 ADAART
+568 ADAARS

-594 DKVAPENFVE
+594 DKVAPENFVDV
-604 TFVLSKG
+604 FVLSKN

-637 NIIEYLRSKSVDQQG
+637 NIIEHLRNKSVDQQG
-652 NFSQAAYNKALK
+652 NFSQAAFNKALK

-678 AQTLRDLGEVSR
+678 AQTLRDLGEVAR

-705 TFVAALADKLGK
+705 TLVAGLAEK
-717 GAEQALNLAIPG
+717 AEKVLEVGLNLTTGNLIPV
-729 ASIGTAAAQ
+729 GTMAKQA
-738 VRARRAGRQ
+738 RERRAGKK
-747 FEEQSLEPLAG
+747 FEQETLGPVAG
-758 VKGKSNLIRDIL
+758 VEGKSNLIRDIL

>member
-1 MSDPFVH
+1 MSDPYVH
-8 ENLTEDAKNR
+8 ENLSADARTR
-18 ALEIARSMS
+18 ALDIARSMS
-27 SEGSSINTKLL
+27 TNDTPFNTGPL
-38 ERVLSTPAEFN
+38 ERVLSNPAEFN
-49 NYPLKSR
+49 KLPITSR
-56 QALFE
+56 QAFFE
-61 RIGVQPV
+61 RIGIQPV

-76 GIGFGSLFDAIKTTK
+76 GIGFGSLFDAINTTK

-99 AEPATQATDLFGAL
+99 TEPTKPAAPATDLFSAL

-123 KNTQVMGDISQEA
+123 KTTQAMGDISQEA

-170 REFLMDAPVE
+170 RQFLMDAPVE
-180 TALTLGTGAIT
+180 TALTLATGAIT
-191 APFAA
+191 APIAA

-205 GKITGKP
+205 GRVTGKP

-226 TYVPRTEAGKEMVQ
+226 TYVPRTEAGKEMVE
-240 TVGKAFEAT
+240 TVSKAFEAT

-262 TAAGRLPPPKP
+262 TAAGRLPPPKT
-273 EGKPKMSAKEYERTQ
+273 EGKPRMSSKEYENVK
-288 ATIQGTGKVFD
+288 AVVEGTA
-299 PSLIYTMGQTFVPQ
+299 PQ

-338 RAAIDALPT
+338 RAAIDALPP
-347 ELQNEVR
+347 ELQGAVR
-354 NVPINRINLPALE
+354 NIPTNRVNLQALE
-367 SHVQA
+367 SHAQA
-372 LNLPVPISLTRG
+372 LNLPTPIYLTRG

-402 LQNIA
+402 LPNIA

-415 ALIENLSA
+415 ALIKNLSD

-459 GNLYKDLETAAGGN
+459 GNLYKDLETAAGGD

-480 FVNNADA
+480 FVNNADV

-511 GGRMDFE
+511 GGKMDFE

-533 AERAGDGN
+533 ADAANDGN
-541 ASMALSIIRDSLE
+541 ASMALSIVRDSLE
-554 DLPLT
+554 ALPLT

-568 ADAART
+568 ADAARS

-594 DKVAPENFVE
+594 DKVAPENFVN

-622 DALGKGTDGQYAVAA
+622 EALGKGTDGQYAVAA
-637 NIIEYLRSKSVDQQG
+637 NIIEHLRNKSVDQQG
-652 NFSQAAYNKALK
+652 NFSQAAYNTALK
-664 ELDPKLQNIFDGAT
+664 ELDPKLQNIFDGAS

-705 TFVAALADKLGK
+705 TLVAGLAEKAGK
-717 GAEQALNLAIPG
+717 AAEVVLNLSTGNLIP
-729 ASIGTAAAQ
+729 IGTMAKQA
-738 VRARRAGRQ
+738 RERRAGKK
-747 FEEQSLEPLAG
+747 FEQETLGPVAG
-758 VKGKSNLIRDIL
+758 VEGKSNLIRDIL

>member
-1 MSDPFVH
+1 MSDPYVH
-8 ENLTEDAKNR
+8 ENLSADARTK
-18 ALEIARSMS
+18 ALEIARGISFGNVPM
-27 SEGSSINTKLL
+27 NTGPL
-38 ERVLSTPAEFN
+38 ERVLSNPAEFN
-49 NYPLKSR
+49 KLPITSR
-56 QALFE
+56 QAFFE
-61 RIGVQPV
+61 RIGVQPA

-76 GIGFGSLFDAIKTTK
+76 GIGFGSLFDAINTTK

-99 AEPATQATDLFGAL
+99 AEPAKPAAQTTDLFGAIN
-113 SATKQEYEKQ
+113 ATKREYEKQ
-123 KNTQVMGDISQEA
+123 RNTQAMGNITQEA

-159 EEPQQRKVRNV
+159 EEPQPRKVRNV
-170 REFLMDAPVE
+170 REFLMEAPVE
-180 TALTLGTGAIT
+180 TALTLATGAVT

-196 VEQLGSDIY
+196 AEQLGSDIY

-212 NVGQDVFKARMQAG
+212 NVGQDVFKARMKAG
-226 TYVPRTEAGKEMVQ
+226 TYVPRTESGKEMVE

-273 EGKPKMSAKEYERTQ
+273 EGKPKMSVKEYEKAK
-288 ATIQGTGKVFD
+288 ATIET
-299 PSLIYTMGQTFVPQ
+299 
-313 FKQDPPGLPGLA
+313 QDPPALPGLA

-347 ELQNEVR
+347 ELQNQVR
-354 NVPINRINLPALE
+354 NIPINRINLPALE

-372 LNLPVPISLTRG
+372 LNLPVPINLTRG

-447 YKGIDNDRRTII
+447 YKTIDNDRRTVI
-459 GNLYKDLETAAGGN
+459 GNLYKDLEAAAGGN

-480 FVNNADA
+480 FVNNADN

-511 GGRMDFE
+511 GGKMDFE

-554 DLPLT
+554 ALPLT

-622 DALGKGTDGQYAVAA
+622 EALGKGTDGQYAVAA
-637 NIIEYLRSKSVDQQG
+637 NIIDYLTNKSVDRQG

-678 AQTLRDLGEVSR
+678 AQTLRDLGEVSK
-690 KVMAQPKGSFANNSN
+690 KVMAQPQGSFANNSN
-705 TFVAALADKLGK
+705 TFVAGLAQRVGGAISKS
-717 GAEQALNLAIPG
+717 AEQGLNVLVPG
-729 ASIGTAAAQ
+729 ASLGSGAAEI
-738 VRARRAGRQ
+738 RARRAGRQ
-747 FEEQSLEPLAG
+747 FEQQALEPLAG

>member
-8 ENLTEDAKNR
+8 ENLTEDARNR
-18 ALEIARSMS
+18 ALEIARGISFGNAPM
-27 SEGSSINTKLL
+27 NTGPL
-38 ERVLSTPAEFN
+38 ERVLSNPAEFN
-49 NYPLKSR
+49 KLPITSR
-56 QALFE
+56 QAFFE
-61 RIGVQPV
+61 RIGISPA

-76 GIGFGSLFDAIKTTK
+76 GTSFGSLFDAINTTK

-99 AEPATQATDLFGAL
+99 TEPSKPAAPATDLFSAL

-123 KNTQVMGDISQEA
+123 KTTQAMGDISQEA

-170 REFLMDAPVE
+170 KEFLMEAPVE
-180 TALTLGTGAIT
+180 TAMTLATGAAT
-191 APFAA
+191 APIAA

-212 NVGQDVFKARMQAG
+212 NVGQDVFKARMKAG
-226 TYVPRTEAGKEMVQ
+226 TYVPRTESGKEMVE
-240 TVGKAFEAT
+240 TVSKAFEAT
-249 KLPPVLAPELTAV
+249 KLPPVLAPELTGVA
-262 TAAGRLPPPKP
+262 AAGRLPPSKP
-273 EGKPKMSAKEYERTQ
+273 EGKPRMLAKEYENVK
-288 ATIQGTGKVFD
+288 AVVEGTA
-299 PSLIYTMGQTFVPQ
+299 PQ

-338 RAAIDALPT
+338 RAAIDALPP
-347 ELQNEVR
+347 ELQGAVR
-354 NVPINRINLPALE
+354 NIPTNRVNLQALE
-367 SHVQA
+367 SHAQA
-372 LNLPVPISLTRG
+372 LNLPTPIYLTRG

-402 LQNIA
+402 LPNIA

-415 ALIENLSA
+415 ALIKNLSD

-433 GSKPSDF
+433 GSKSSDF

-459 GNLYKDLETAAGGN
+459 NGLYKDLETAAGGN

-480 FVNNADA
+480 FVNNADV

-511 GGRMDFE
+511 GGKMDFE

-533 AERAGDGN
+533 ADVANDGN
-541 ASMALSIIRDSLE
+541 ASMALSIVRDSLE
-554 DLPLT
+554 ALPLT

-568 ADAART
+568 ADAARS

-594 DKVAPENFVE
+594 DKVAPENFVN

-637 NIIEYLRSKSVDQQG
+637 NIIEHLKNKSVDQQG
-652 NFSQAAYNKALK
+652 NFSQAAFNNALK

-705 TFVAALADKLGK
+705 TLVAGLAEKAGK
-717 GAEQALNLAIPG
+717 AAEVVLNLSTGNLIP
-729 ASIGTAAAQ
+729 IGTMAKQA
-738 VRARRAGRQ
+738 RERRAGKK
-747 FEEQSLEPLAG
+747 FEQETLGPVAG
-758 VKGKSNLIRDIL
+758 VEEKSNLIRDIL

>member
-1 MSDPFVH
+1 MNDPYVH
-8 ENLTEDAKNR
+8 ENLSADARTR
-18 ALEIARSMS
+18 ALDIARSMS
-27 SEGSSINTKLL
+27 TANTPFNTGPL
-38 ERVLSTPAEFN
+38 ERVLSNPVEFN
-49 NYPLKSR
+49 KLPITSR
-56 QALFE
+56 QAFFE
-61 RIGVQPV
+61 KMGVQPA

-76 GIGFGSLFDAIKTTK
+76 STSFSSLFDAINTTK

-99 AEPATQATDLFGAL
+99 AEPTKPAGPATDLFGAL

-123 KNTQVMGDISQEA
+123 RNTQAMSDITQEA

-159 EEPQQRKVRNV
+159 EEPQPRKVRNV
-170 REFLMDAPVE
+170 REFLMEAPVE
-180 TALTLGTGAIT
+180 TALTLATGAVT

-196 VEQLGSDIY
+196 AEQLGSDII

-212 NVGQDVFKARMQAG
+212 TVGQEIFKARMKAG
-226 TYVPRTEAGKEMVQ
+226 TYAPRTESGKEMVE
-240 TVGKAFEAT
+240 TVSKAFEAT

-273 EGKPKMSAKEYERTQ
+273 KGKPRMSVKEYENVK
-288 ATIQGTGKVFD
+288 AVVEGTA
-299 PSLIYTMGQTFVPQ
+299 PQ
-313 FKQDPPGLPGLA
+313 FKQDPASLPGLA

-347 ELQNEVR
+347 ELQNEVK
-354 NVPINRINLPALE
+354 NIPINRINLPALE

-372 LNLPVPISLTRG
+372 LGLPTPIYLTRG

-415 ALIENLSA
+415 ALIKNLSD
-423 IRDRAAPDLP
+423 IRDLAAPDLP

-447 YKGIDNDRRTII
+447 YKGIDNDRRTVI
-459 GNLYKDLETAAGGN
+459 GNLYKDLEKAAGGN

-511 GGRMDFE
+511 GGKMDFE

-541 ASMALSIIRDSLE
+541 ASMALSIVRDSLE

-622 DALGKGTDGQYAVAA
+622 EALGKGTDGQYAVAA
-637 NIIEYLRSKSVDQQG
+637 NIIDYLTNKSVDRQG

-678 AQTLRDLGEVSR
+678 AKTLRDLGEVSK
-690 KVMAQPKGSFANNSN
+690 KVMAQPQGSFANNSN
-705 TFVAALADKLGK
+705 TFVAGLAQKVGGAISK
-717 GAEQALNLAIPG
+717 SAEQGLNVLVPG
-729 ASIGTAAAQ
+729 ASIGSGAAEI
-738 VRARRAGRQ
+738 RARRAGRK
-747 FEEQSLEPLAG
+747 FEEQSLKPLAG
-758 VKGKSNLIRDIL
+758 VEGKSNLIRDIL

>member
-8 ENLTEDAKNR
+8 ENLTEDARNR
-18 ALEIARSMS
+18 ALEIARGISFGNAPM
-27 SEGSSINTKLL
+27 NTGPL
-38 ERVLSTPAEFN
+38 ERVLSNPAEFN
-49 NYPLKSR
+49 KLPITSR
-56 QALFE
+56 QAFFE
-61 RIGVQPV
+61 RIGIPPA

-76 GIGFGSLFDAIKTTK
+76 GTSFGSLFDAINTTK

-99 AEPATQATDLFGAL
+99 AEPSKPAAPATDLFSAL

-123 KNTQVMGDISQEA
+123 KTTQAMGDISQEA

-170 REFLMDAPVE
+170 KEFLMDAPVE
-180 TALTLGTGAIT
+180 TAMTLATGAAT
-191 APFAA
+191 APIAA

-212 NVGQDVFKARMQAG
+212 NVGQDVFKARMKAG
-226 TYVPRTEAGKEMVQ
+226 TYVPRTESGKEMVE
-240 TVGKAFEAT
+240 TVSKAFEAT
-249 KLPPVLAPELTAV
+249 KLPPVLAPELTGVA
-262 TAAGRLPPPKP
+262 AAGRLPPSKP
-273 EGKPKMSAKEYERTQ
+273 EGKPRMLAKEYENVK
-288 ATIQGTGKVFD
+288 AVVEGTA
-299 PSLIYTMGQTFVPQ
+299 PQ

-338 RAAIDALPT
+338 RAAIDALPP
-347 ELQNEVR
+347 ELQGAVR
-354 NVPINRINLPALE
+354 NIPTNRVNLQALE
-367 SHVQA
+367 SHAQA
-372 LNLPVPISLTRG
+372 LNLPTPIYLTRG

-402 LQNIA
+402 LPNIA

-415 ALIENLSA
+415 ALIKNLSD

-447 YKGIDNDRRTII
+447 YKGIDSDRLTNI
-459 GNLYKDLETAAGGN
+459 GNLYKNLETAAGGD
-473 FPIDSRT
+473 FPIDSRA
-480 FVNNADA
+480 FVNNADI
-487 QLSKKLKSEFVP
+487 QLRKKLKSEFVP
-499 PTIQRQLQAYRD
+499 ATIQRQLQAYRD
-511 GGRMDFE
+511 GGKMDFE
-518 QFEALRTNLATEIRK
+518 QFEALRSNLYKETTK
-533 AERAGDGN
+533 AQVANSGN
-541 ASMALSIIRDSLE
+541 EVAALSIIRDSLE
-554 DLPLT
+554 ELPLT
-559 GEAAALKPL
+559 GGAAALKPL
-568 ADAART
+568 ADAARA

-579 FEALKRDPAYKAAVD
+579 FQALDRDPAYKAAVN
-594 DKVAPENFVE
+594 DKVAAENFVN

-622 DALGKGTDGQYAVAA
+622 EALGKGTDGQYAVAA
-637 NIIEYLRSKSVDQQG
+637 NIIEHLRNKSVDQQG
-652 NFSQAAYNKALK
+652 NFSQAAYNKALQ

-705 TFVAALADKLGK
+705 TLVAGLAEKAGK
-717 GAEQALNLAIPG
+717 AAEVVLNLSTGNLIP
-729 ASIGTAAAQ
+729 IGTMAKQA
-738 VRARRAGRQ
+738 RERRAGKK
-747 FEEQSLEPLAG
+747 FEQETLGPVAG
-758 VKGKSNLIRDIL
+758 VEGKSNLIRDIL

>member
-1 MSDPFVH
+1 MSDPFIH
-8 ENLTEDAKNR
+8 ENLTEDARNR
-18 ALEIARSMS
+18 ALEIARGISFGNAPM
-27 SEGSSINTKLL
+27 NTGPL
-38 ERVLSTPAEFN
+38 ERVLSNPAEFN
-49 NYPLKSR
+49 KLPIKSR
-56 QALFE
+56 QAFFE
-61 RIGVQPV
+61 RIGIQPA

-76 GIGFGSLFDAIKTTK
+76 DIGFSSLFDAIKTTK
-91 QEYQKEQK
+91 QEYQK
-99 AEPATQATDLFGAL
+99 AEPTTKPTDLFSAL
-113 SATKQEYEKQ
+113 NATKQEYEKQ
-123 KNTQVMGDISQEA
+123 KTTQAMGDISQEA

-170 REFLMDAPVE
+170 KEFLMDAPVE
-180 TALTLGTGAIT
+180 TAMTLATGAAT
-191 APFAA
+191 APIAA

-226 TYVPRTEAGKEMVQ
+226 TYVPRTEAGKEMVE
-240 TVGKAFEAT
+240 TVGKAFAAT

-262 TAAGRLPPPKP
+262 TAAGRLPPSKP
-273 EGKPKMSAKEYERTQ
+273 EGKPKMSAKEYETTR
-288 ATIQGTGKVFD
+288 AIVEGTA
-299 PSLIYTMGQTFVPQ
+299 PQ
-313 FKQDPPGLPGLA
+313 FKQDPPALPGLA

-338 RAAIDALPT
+338 RAAIDSLPPEIQNQARSIPT
-347 ELQNEVR
+347 NRVNLQ
-354 NVPINRINLPALE
+354 ALE
-367 SHVQA
+367 SHAQA
-372 LNLPVPISLTRG
+372 LNLPVPINLTRG

-402 LQNIA
+402 LPNIA
-407 YRMGETNK
+407 YRMNETNK

-433 GSKPSDF
+433 GSKSSDF

-447 YKGIDNDRRTII
+447 YKGIDSDKRTII
-459 GNLYKDLETAAGGN
+459 NGLYKDLETAAGGN
-473 FPIDSRT
+473 FPINSRA

-511 GGRMDFE
+511 GGNMDFE

-533 AERAGDGN
+533 AERANDGN
-541 ASMALSIIRDSLE
+541 TSMALSIIRESLE

-559 GEAAALKPL
+559 GETAALKPL

-594 DKVAPENFVE
+594 DKVAAENFVE

-622 DALGKGTDGQYAVAA
+622 DALGKGTDGQHAVAA
-637 NIIEYLRSKSVDQQG
+637 NIIEYLRNKSVDQQG
-652 NFSQAAYNKALK
+652 NFSQAAFNKALK

-705 TFVAALADKLGK
+705 TLVAGLAEKLGK

>member
-1 MSDPFVH
+1 MSDPYVH
-8 ENLTEDAKNR
+8 ENLSADARTR
-18 ALEIARSMS
+18 ALDIARSMS
-27 SEGSSINTKLL
+27 TANTPFNTGPL
-38 ERVLSTPAEFN
+38 ERVLSNPAEFN
-49 NYPLKSR
+49 KLPITSR
-56 QALFE
+56 QAFFE
-61 RIGVQPV
+61 RIGVQPA

-76 GIGFGSLFDAIKTTK
+76 GIGFGSLFDAINTTK

-99 AEPATQATDLFGAL
+99 AEPAKPAGPATDLFGAL

-123 KNTQVMGDISQEA
+123 KNTQAMGDITQEA

-159 EEPQQRKVRNV
+159 EEPQPRKVRNV
-170 REFLMDAPVE
+170 REFLMEAPVE
-180 TALTLGTGAIT
+180 TALTLATGAVT

-212 NVGQDVFKARMQAG
+212 NVGQDVFAQRMKAG
-226 TYVPRTEAGKEMVQ
+226 TYVPRTESGKEMVE

-273 EGKPKMSAKEYERTQ
+273 EGKPKMSVKEYEKAK
-288 ATIQGTGKVFD
+288 ATIET
-299 PSLIYTMGQTFVPQ
+299 
-313 FKQDPPGLPGLA
+313 QDPPALPGLA

-338 RAAIDALPT
+338 QAAIDALPV
-347 ELQNEVR
+347 ELQNQVKGIP
-354 NVPINRINLPALE
+354 VNRINLPALE

-372 LNLPVPISLTRG
+372 LNLPIPISLTRG

-433 GSKPSDF
+433 GSKSSDF

-447 YKGIDNDRRTII
+447 YKGIDNDRRTVI
-459 GNLYKDLETAAGGN
+459 GNLYKDLEKAAGGN

-622 DALGKGTDGQYAVAA
+622 EALGKGTDGQHAVAA
-637 NIIEYLRSKSVDQQG
+637 NIIEYLRNKSVDQQG
-652 NFSQAAYNKALK
+652 NFSQAAYNKALQ
-664 ELDPKLQNIFDGAT
+664 ELDPKLQNIFDGAS
-678 AQTLRDLGEVSR
+678 AQTLRDLGEVAR

-705 TFVAALADKLGK
+705 TFVSALADKFGK

>member
-27 SEGSSINTKLL
+27 NDGSSINTKLL
-38 ERVLSTPAEFN
+38 ERILSTPAEFN

-61 RIGVQPV
+61 RIGIQPA

-170 REFLMDAPVE
+170 KQFLMDAPVE
-180 TALTLGTGAIT
+180 TALTLATGAVT
-191 APFAA
+191 APIAA

-205 GKITGKP
+205 GRITGKP

-226 TYVPRTEAGKEMVQ
+226 TYVPRSEAGKEMVQ

-273 EGKPKMSAKEYERTQ
+273 EGKPRMSAKEYENVK
-288 ATIQGTGKVFD
+288 AVVEGTA
-299 PSLIYTMGQTFVPQ
+299 PQ
-313 FKQDPPGLPGLA
+313 FKQDPPRLPGLA

-338 RAAIDALPT
+338 RAAIDALPP
-347 ELQNEVR
+347 ELQGAVR
-354 NVPINRINLPALE
+354 NIPTNRVNLQALE
-367 SHVQA
+367 SHAQA
-372 LNLPVPISLTRG
+372 LNLPVPIYMTRG

-402 LQNIA
+402 LPNIA

-447 YKGIDNDRRTII
+447 YKGIDSDRRTII
-459 GNLYKDLETAAGGN
+459 NGLYKDLETAAGGN
-473 FPIDSRT
+473 FPINSRA
-480 FVNNADA
+480 FVNNADV

-511 GGRMDFE
+511 GGKMDFE

-533 AERAGDGN
+533 AEAANDGN
-541 ASMALSIIRDSLE
+541 ASMALSIVRDSLE
-554 DLPLT
+554 ALPLT

-568 ADAART
+568 ADAARM

-579 FEALKRDPAYKAAVD
+579 FETLKRDPAYKAAVD
-594 DKVAPENFVE
+594 DKVAPENFVDV
-604 TFVLSKG
+604 FVLSKN

-622 DALGKGTDGQYAVAA
+622 EALGKGTDGQYAVAA
-637 NIIEYLRSKSVDQQG
+637 NIIEHLKNKSVDQQG

-705 TFVAALADKLGK
+705 TLVAGLAQKVEK
-717 GAEQALNLAIPG
+717 VAEVGLNLIPYV
-729 ASIGTAAAQ
+729 SLGTMAKQA
-738 VRARRAGRQ
+738 RERRAGKK
-747 FEEQSLEPLAG
+747 FEQETLGPVAG
-758 VKGKSNLIRDIL
+758 VEGKSNLIRDIL

>member
-8 ENLTEDAKNR
+8 ENLTEDARNR
-18 ALEIARSMS
+18 ALEIARGISFGNAPM
-27 SEGSSINTKLL
+27 NTGPL
-38 ERVLSTPAEFN
+38 ERVLSNPAEFN
-49 NYPLKSR
+49 KLPITSR
-56 QALFE
+56 QAFFE
-61 RIGVQPV
+61 RIGIQPA

-76 GIGFGSLFDAIKTTK
+76 GIGFGGLFDAIKTTK

-170 REFLMDAPVE
+170 KQFLMDAPVE
-180 TALTLGTGAIT
+180 TALTLATGAVT
-191 APFAA
+191 APIAA

-205 GKITGKP
+205 GRITGKP

-273 EGKPKMSAKEYERTQ
+273 EGKPRMSAKEYENVK
-288 ATIQGTGKVFD
+288 AVVEGTA
-299 PSLIYTMGQTFVPQ
+299 PQ

-338 RAAIDALPT
+338 RAAIDALPR
-347 ELQNEVR
+347 ELQGAVR
-354 NVPINRINLPALE
+354 NIPTNRVNLQALE
-367 SHVQA
+367 SHAQA
-372 LNLPVPISLTRG
+372 LNLPTPIYLTRG

-402 LQNIA
+402 LPNIA
-407 YRMGETNK
+407 YRMGATNK
-415 ALIENLSA
+415 ALIKNLSD
-423 IRDRAAPDLP
+423 IRDLAAPNLP
-433 GSKPSDF
+433 GSKSSDF

-459 GNLYKDLETAAGGN
+459 NGLYKDLETAAGGD
-473 FPIDSRT
+473 FPINSRA
-480 FVNNADA
+480 FVNNADV

-499 PTIQRQLQAYRD
+499 STIQRQLQAYRD
-511 GGRMDFE
+511 GGKMDFE

-533 AERAGDGN
+533 ADSANDGN
-541 ASMALSIIRDSLE
+541 ASMALSIVRDSLE
-554 DLPLT
+554 ALPLT

-568 ADAART
+568 ADAARS

-579 FEALKRDPAYKAAVD
+579 FEAFKRDPAYKAAVD
-594 DKVAPENFVE
+594 DKVAPENFVDV
-604 TFVLSKG
+604 FVLSKN

-622 DALGKGTDGQYAVAA
+622 EALGKGTDGQYAVAA
-637 NIIEYLRSKSVDQQG
+637 NIIEHLRNKSVDQKG
-652 NFSQAAYNKALK
+652 NFSQAAYNKALQ
-664 ELDPKLQNIFDGAT
+664 ELDPKLKDIFDGAS
-678 AQTLRDLGEVSR
+678 AQTLRDLGEVSK
-690 KVMAQPKGSFANNSN
+690 KVMAQPMGSFANNSN
-705 TFVAALADKLGK
+705 TFVAGLAEKAGKLLEVGLNINVIPLGTMAK
-717 GAEQALNLAIPG
+717 QA
-729 ASIGTAAAQ
+729 
-738 VRARRAGRQ
+738 RERRAGQ
-747 FEEQSLEPLAG
+747 KFEQETLGPVAG

>member
-1 MSDPFVH
+1 MSDPYVH
-8 ENLTEDAKNR
+8 ENLSADARTR
-18 ALEIARSMS
+18 ALDIARSMS
-27 SEGSSINTKLL
+27 TANTPFNTGPL
-38 ERVLSTPAEFN
+38 ERVLSNPAEFN
-49 NYPLKSR
+49 KLPITSR
-56 QALFE
+56 QAFFE
-61 RIGVQPV
+61 RIGVQPA

-76 GIGFGSLFDAIKTTK
+76 GIGFGSLFDAINTTK

-99 AEPATQATDLFGAL
+99 AEPAKPAGPATDLFGAL

-123 KNTQVMGDISQEA
+123 KNTQAMGDITQEA

-159 EEPQQRKVRNV
+159 EEPQPRKVRNV
-170 REFLMDAPVE
+170 REFLMEAPVE
-180 TALTLGTGAIT
+180 TALTLATGAVT

-212 NVGQDVFKARMQAG
+212 NVGQDVFAQRMKAG
-226 TYVPRTEAGKEMVQ
+226 TYVPRTESGKEMVE

-273 EGKPKMSAKEYERTQ
+273 EGKPKMSVKEYEKAK
-288 ATIQGTGKVFD
+288 ATIET
-299 PSLIYTMGQTFVPQ
+299 
-313 FKQDPPGLPGLA
+313 QDPPALPGLA

-338 RAAIDALPT
+338 QAAIDALPV
-347 ELQNEVR
+347 ELQNQVKGIP
-354 NVPINRINLPALE
+354 VNRINLPALE

-372 LNLPVPISLTRG
+372 LNLPIPISLTRG

-433 GSKPSDF
+433 GSKSSDF

-447 YKGIDNDRRTII
+447 YKGIDNDRRTVI
-459 GNLYKDLETAAGGN
+459 GNLYKDLEKAAGGN

-622 DALGKGTDGQYAVAA
+622 EALGKGTDGQHAVAA
-637 NIIEYLRSKSVDQQG
+637 NIIEYLRNKSVDQQG
-652 NFSQAAYNKALK
+652 NFSQAAYNKALQ
-664 ELDPKLQNIFDGAT
+664 ELDPKLQNIFDGAS
-678 AQTLRDLGEVSR
+678 AQTLRDLGEVAR

-705 TFVAALADKLGK
+705 TFVSALADKFGK
-717 GAEQALNLAIPG
+717 GAEQALNLTIPG

>member
-1 MSDPFVH
+1 MSDPYVH
-8 ENLTEDAKNR
+8 ENLSADARTK
-18 ALEIARSMS
+18 ALEIARGISFGNVPM
-27 SEGSSINTKLL
+27 NTGPL
-38 ERVLSTPAEFN
+38 ERVLSNPAEFN
-49 NYPLKSR
+49 KLPITSR
-56 QALFE
+56 QAFFE
-61 RIGVQPV
+61 RIGVQPA

-76 GIGFGSLFDAIKTTK
+76 GIGFGSLFDAINTTK

-99 AEPATQATDLFGAL
+99 AEPAKPAAQTTDLFGAIN
-113 SATKQEYEKQ
+113 ATKQEYEKQ
-123 KNTQVMGDISQEA
+123 RNTQAMGDITQEA

-159 EEPQQRKVRNV
+159 QEPQPRKVRNV
-170 REFLMDAPVE
+170 REFLMEAPVE
-180 TALTLGTGAIT
+180 TALTLATGAVT

-196 VEQLGSDIY
+196 AEQLGSDII

-212 NVGQDVFKARMQAG
+212 NVGQDVFKARMKAG
-226 TYVPRTEAGKEMVQ
+226 TYVPRTESGKEMVE
-240 TVGKAFEAT
+240 TVSKAFEAT

-273 EGKPKMSAKEYERTQ
+273 EGKPKMTVKEYEKAK
-288 ATIQGTGKVFD
+288 ATIET
-299 PSLIYTMGQTFVPQ
+299 
-313 FKQDPPGLPGLA
+313 QDPPALPGLA

-338 RAAIDALPT
+338 QAAIDALPI
-347 ELQNEVR
+347 ELQNQVKGIP
-354 NVPINRINLPALE
+354 VNRINLPALE

-372 LNLPVPISLTRG
+372 LNLPVPINLTRG

-447 YKGIDNDRRTII
+447 YKTIDNDRRTVI
-459 GNLYKDLETAAGGN
+459 GNLYKDLEAAAGGN

-480 FVNNADA
+480 FVNNADN

-511 GGRMDFE
+511 GGKMDFE

-554 DLPLT
+554 ALPLT

-594 DKVAPENFVE
+594 DKIAPENFVE

-637 NIIEYLRSKSVDQQG
+637 NIIDYLTNKSVDRQG

-678 AQTLRDLGEVSR
+678 AQTLRDLGEVSK
-690 KVMAQPKGSFANNSN
+690 KVMAQPQGSFANNSN
-705 TFVAALADKLGK
+705 TFVAGLAQKVGGAISK
-717 GAEQALNLAIPG
+717 SAEQGLNVLVPG
-729 ASIGTAAAQ
+729 ASIGSGAAEI
-738 VRARRAGRQ
+738 RARRAGRK
-747 FEEQSLEPLAG
+747 FEEQSLKPLAG
-758 VKGKSNLIRDIL
+758 VEGKSNLIRDIL

>member
-1 MSDPFVH
+1 MSDPYVH
-8 ENLTEDAKNR
+8 ENLSADARAR
-18 ALEIARSMS
+18 ALDIARSMS
-27 SEGSSINTKLL
+27 TANTPFNTGPL
-38 ERVLSTPAEFN
+38 ERVLSNPAEFN
-49 NYPLKSR
+49 KLPITSR
-56 QALFE
+56 QAFFE
-61 RIGVQPV
+61 RIGVQPA

-76 GIGFGSLFDAIKTTK
+76 GIGFGSLFDAINTTK

-99 AEPATQATDLFGAL
+99 AEPAKPAGPATDLFGAL

-123 KNTQVMGDISQEA
+123 RNTQAMGDITQEA

-159 EEPQQRKVRNV
+159 EEPQPRKVRNV

-180 TALTLGTGAIT
+180 TALTLATGAVT

-212 NVGQDVFKARMQAG
+212 NVGQDVFAQRMKAG
-226 TYVPRTEAGKEMVQ
+226 TYVPRTESGKEMVE
-240 TVGKAFEAT
+240 TVSKAFEAT

-262 TAAGRLPPPKP
+262 TAAGRLPPSKP
-273 EGKPKMSAKEYERTQ
+273 EGKPKMTVKEYEKAKT
-288 ATIQGTGKVFD
+288 TIET
-299 PSLIYTMGQTFVPQ
+299 
-313 FKQDPPGLPGLA
+313 QDPPALPGLA

-338 RAAIDALPT
+338 QAAIDALPV
-347 ELQNEVR
+347 ELQNQVKGIP
-354 NVPINRINLPALE
+354 VNRINLQALE

-372 LNLPVPISLTRG
+372 LNLPTPIYLTRG

-415 ALIENLSA
+415 ALIKNLSD
-423 IRDRAAPDLP
+423 IRDLAAPDLP
-433 GSKPSDF
+433 GSKSSDF

-447 YKGIDNDRRTII
+447 YKGIDNDRRTVI

-622 DALGKGTDGQYAVAA
+622 DALGKGTDGQHAVAA
-637 NIIEYLRSKSVDQQG
+637 NIIEYLRNKSVDQQG
-652 NFSQAAYNKALK
+652 NFSQAAYNKALQ
-664 ELDPKLQNIFDGAT
+664 ELDPKLQNIFDGAS
-678 AQTLRDLGEVSR
+678 AQTLRDLGEVAR
-690 KVMAQPKGSFANNSN
+690 KVMAQPKGTFANNSN
-705 TFVAALADKLGK
+705 TLVAGLAQRVGGVISK
-717 GAEQALNLAIPG
+717 GAEQTLNLAVPG

>member
-1 MSDPFVH
+1 MSDPYVH
-8 ENLTEDAKNR
+8 ENLSADARTR
-18 ALEIARSMS
+18 ALDIARSMS
-27 SEGSSINTKLL
+27 TANTPFNTGPL
-38 ERVLSTPAEFN
+38 ERVLSNPAEFN
-49 NYPLKSR
+49 KLPITSR
-56 QALFE
+56 QAFFE
-61 RIGVQPV
+61 RIGVQPA

-76 GIGFGSLFDAIKTTK
+76 GIGFGSLFDAINTTK

-99 AEPATQATDLFGAL
+99 AEPAKPAGPATDLFGAL

-123 KNTQVMGDISQEA
+123 KNTQAMGNITQEA

-159 EEPQQRKVRNV
+159 EESQPRKVRNV
-170 REFLMDAPVE
+170 REFLMEAPVE
-180 TALTLGTGAIT
+180 TALTLATGAVT

-212 NVGQDVFKARMQAG
+212 NVGQDVFAQRMKAG
-226 TYVPRTEAGKEMVQ
+226 TYVPRTESGKEMVE

-273 EGKPKMSAKEYERTQ
+273 EGKPKMSVKEYEKAK
-288 ATIQGTGKVFD
+288 ATIET
-299 PSLIYTMGQTFVPQ
+299 
-313 FKQDPPGLPGLA
+313 QDPPALPGLA

-338 RAAIDALPT
+338 QAAIDALPV
-347 ELQNEVR
+347 ELQNQVKGIP
-354 NVPINRINLPALE
+354 VNRINLPALE

-372 LNLPVPISLTRG
+372 LNLPIPISLTRG

-433 GSKPSDF
+433 GSKSSDF

-447 YKGIDNDRRTII
+447 YKGIDNDRRTVI
-459 GNLYKDLETAAGGN
+459 GNLYKDLEKAAGGN

-622 DALGKGTDGQYAVAA
+622 EALGKGTDGQHAVAA
-637 NIIEYLRSKSVDQQG
+637 NIIEYLRNKSVDQQG
-652 NFSQAAYNKALK
+652 NFSQAAYNKALQ
-664 ELDPKLQNIFDGAT
+664 ELDPKLQNIFDGAS
-678 AQTLRDLGEVSR
+678 AQTLRDLGEVAR

-705 TFVAALADKLGK
+705 TFVSALADKFGK

>member
-1 MSDPFVH
+1 MSDPYVH
-8 ENLTEDAKNR
+8 ENLSADARTR
-18 ALEIARSMS
+18 ALDIARSMS
-27 SEGSSINTKLL
+27 TANTPFNTGPL
-38 ERVLSTPAEFN
+38 ERVLSNPAEFN
-49 NYPLKSR
+49 KLPITSR
-56 QALFE
+56 QAFFE

-76 GIGFGSLFDAIKTTK
+76 GIGFGSLFDAINTTK

-99 AEPATQATDLFGAL
+99 AEPTKPAAQTTDLFGAL

-123 KNTQVMGDISQEA
+123 RNTQAMGNITQEA

-159 EEPQQRKVRNV
+159 EEPQPRKVRNV
-170 REFLMDAPVE
+170 REFMMEAPVE
-180 TALTLGTGAIT
+180 TALTLATGAVT

-196 VEQLGSDIY
+196 AEQLGSDIY

-212 NVGQDVFKARMQAG
+212 NVGQDVFKARMKAG
-226 TYVPRTEAGKEMVQ
+226 TYVPRTESGKEMVE

-273 EGKPKMSAKEYERTQ
+273 EGKPKMSVKEYEKAK
-288 ATIQGTGKVFD
+288 ATIET
-299 PSLIYTMGQTFVPQ
+299 
-313 FKQDPPGLPGLA
+313 QDPPALPGLA

-338 RAAIDALPT
+338 QAAIDALPV
-347 ELQNEVR
+347 ELQNQAKGIPV
-354 NVPINRINLPALE
+354 NRINLPALE

-433 GSKPSDF
+433 GSKSSDF

-447 YKGIDNDRRTII
+447 YKGIDNDRRTVI
-459 GNLYKDLETAAGGN
+459 GNLYKDLEKAAGGN

-511 GGRMDFE
+511 GGKMDFE

-533 AERAGDGN
+533 ADRANDGN

-554 DLPLT
+554 ALPLT

-622 DALGKGTDGQYAVAA
+622 DALGKGTDGQHAVAA

-652 NFSQAAYNKALK
+652 NFSQAAYNKALQ
-664 ELDPKLQNIFDGAT
+664 ELDPKLQNIFDGKS
-678 AQTLRDLGEVSR
+678 AQTLRDLGEVAR

-705 TFVAALADKLGK
+705 TFVSALADKFGK

>member
-8 ENLTEDAKNR
+8 ENLTEDARNR
-18 ALEIARSMS
+18 ALEIARGISFGNAPM
-27 SEGSSINTKLL
+27 NTGPL
-38 ERVLSTPAEFN
+38 ERVLSNPAEFN
-49 NYPLKSR
+49 NLPITSR
-56 QALFE
+56 QAFFE
-61 RIGVQPV
+61 RIGIQPA

-136 KLRETLVAGVPE
+136 KLKETLVAGVPE
-148 VVKKDASGRVI
+148 VVKKDAFGRVI

-170 REFLMDAPVE
+170 KQFLMDAPVE
-180 TALTLGTGAIT
+180 TALTLATGAVT
-191 APFAA
+191 APIAA

-205 GKITGKP
+205 GRITGKP

-273 EGKPKMSAKEYERTQ
+273 EGKPRMSAKEYENVK
-288 ATIQGTGKVFD
+288 AVVEGTA
-299 PSLIYTMGQTFVPQ
+299 PQ

-354 NVPINRINLPALE
+354 NIPINRINLPALE

-372 LNLPVPISLTRG
+372 LSLPTPIYLTRG

-473 FPIDSRT
+473 FPINSRA
-480 FVNNADA
+480 FVNNADN

-511 GGRMDFE
+511 GGKMDFE

-533 AERAGDGN
+533 SERAGDGN
-541 ASMALSIIRDSLE
+541 TSMALSIVRDSLE
-554 DLPLT
+554 ALPLT

-579 FEALKRDPAYKAAVD
+579 FEALRLDPAYKAAVD

-622 DALGKGTDGQYAVAA
+622 EALGKGTDGQYAVAA
-637 NIIEYLRSKSVDQQG
+637 NIVDYLTNKSVDRQG
-652 NFSQAAYNKALK
+652 NFSQASFNKALK

-678 AQTLRDLGEVSR
+678 AQTLRDLGEVSK
-690 KVMAQPKGSFANNSN
+690 KVMAQPMGSFANNSN
-705 TFVAALADKLGK
+705 TFVAAIADKLGK

-738 VRARRAGRQ
+738 VRARRAGRK
-747 FEEQSLEPLAG
+747 FEEQSLKPLAG
-758 VKGKSNLIRDIL
+758 VEGKSNLIRDIL

>member
-1 MSDPFVH
+1 MSDPYVH
-8 ENLTEDAKNR
+8 ENLSEDARNR
-18 ALEIARSMS
+18 ALEIARGISVGNAPM
-27 SEGSSINTKLL
+27 NTGPL
-38 ERVLSTPAEFN
+38 ERVLSNPAEFN
-49 NYPLKSR
+49 KLPITSR
-56 QALFE
+56 QAFFE
-61 RIGVQPV
+61 RIGVQPAK
-68 MAATESKG
+68 AATESKG
-76 GIGFGSLFDAIKTTK
+76 GIGFGSLFDAINTTK

-99 AEPATQATDLFGAL
+99 AEPNKPAAPATDLFSAL
-113 SATKQEYEKQ
+113 NATKQEYEKQ
-123 KNTQVMGDISQEA
+123 KTTQTMGDISQEA

-159 EEPQQRKVRNV
+159 EEPQPRKVRNV

-180 TALTLGTGAIT
+180 TALTLATGAVT

-212 NVGQDVFKARMQAG
+212 NVGQDVFAQRMKAG
-226 TYVPRTEAGKEMVQ
+226 TYVPRTESGKEMVE
-240 TVGKAFEAT
+240 TVSKAFEAT

-273 EGKPKMSAKEYERTQ
+273 EGKPKMTVKEYEKAK
-288 ATIQGTGKVFD
+288 ATIET
-299 PSLIYTMGQTFVPQ
+299 
-313 FKQDPPGLPGLA
+313 QDPPALPGLA

-338 RAAIDALPT
+338 QAAIDALPT
-347 ELQNEVR
+347 ELQNQVKGI
-354 NVPINRINLPALE
+354 PFNRINLPALE

-372 LNLPVPISLTRG
+372 LNLPVPINLTRG

-433 GSKPSDF
+433 GSKSSDF

-447 YKGIDNDRRTII
+447 YKGIDSDKRTII
-459 GNLYKDLETAAGGN
+459 NGLYRDLEKAAGGN

-533 AERAGDGN
+533 AERANDGN
-541 ASMALSIIRDSLE
+541 SAMALSIIRDSLE

-559 GEAAALKPL
+559 GEAASLKPL

-705 TFVAALADKLGK
+705 TFVSALADKFGK

-747 FEEQSLEPLAG
+747 FEEQSLKPLAG
-758 VKGKSNLIRDIL
+758 VEGKSNLIRDIL

>member
-1 MSDPFVH
+1 MSDPYVH
-8 ENLTEDAKNR
+8 ENLSADATTK
-18 ALEIARSMS
+18 ALDIARGISFGNVPM
-27 SEGSSINTKLL
+27 NTGPL
-38 ERVLSTPAEFN
+38 ERVLSNPAEFN
-49 NYPLKSR
+49 KLPITSR
-56 QALFE
+56 QAFFE
-61 RIGVQPV
+61 RIGIQPV

-99 AEPATQATDLFGAL
+99 AEPATKPTDLFSAL

-123 KNTQVMGDISQEA
+123 KTTQAMGDISQEA

-170 REFLMDAPVE
+170 RQFLMDAPVE
-180 TALTLGTGAIT
+180 TALTLATGAVT
-191 APFAA
+191 APIAA

-205 GKITGKP
+205 GRVTGKP

-226 TYVPRTEAGKEMVQ
+226 TYVPRTEAGKEMVE
-240 TVGKAFEAT
+240 TVSKAFEAT

-262 TAAGRLPPPKP
+262 TAAGRLPPPKT
-273 EGKPKMSAKEYERTQ
+273 EGKPRMSAKEYENVK
-288 ATIQGTGKVFD
+288 AVVEGTA
-299 PSLIYTMGQTFVPQ
+299 PQ

-338 RAAIDALPT
+338 RAAIDALPP
-347 ELQNEVR
+347 ELQGAVR
-354 NVPINRINLPALE
+354 NIPTNRVNLQALE
-367 SHVQA
+367 SHAQA
-372 LNLPVPISLTRG
+372 LNLPTPIYLTRG

-402 LQNIA
+402 LPNIA

-415 ALIENLSA
+415 ALIKNLSD

-447 YKGIDNDRRTII
+447 YKGIDSDRRTII
-459 GNLYKDLETAAGGN
+459 NGLYKDLETAAGGD

-480 FVNNADA
+480 FVNNADV

-511 GGRMDFE
+511 GGKMDFE

-533 AERAGDGN
+533 ADAANDGN
-541 ASMALSIIRDSLE
+541 ASMALSIVRDSLE
-554 DLPLT
+554 ALPLT

-568 ADAART
+568 ADAARS

-594 DKVAPENFVE
+594 DKVAPENFVDV
-604 TFVLSKG
+604 FVLSKN

-622 DALGKGTDGQYAVAA
+622 EALGKGTDGQYAVAA
-637 NIIEYLRSKSVDQQG
+637 NIIEHLRNKSVDQQG

-705 TFVAALADKLGK
+705 TLVAGLAQKVEK
-717 GAEQALNLAIPG
+717 VAEIGLNLIPYV
-729 ASIGTAAAQ
+729 SLGTMAKQA
-738 VRARRAGRQ
+738 RERRAGKK
-747 FEEQSLEPLAG
+747 FEQETLGPVAG
-758 VKGKSNLIRDIL
+758 VEGKSNLIRDIL

>member
-1 MSDPFVH
+1 MSDPYVH
-8 ENLTEDAKNR
+8 ENLSVDARTR
-18 ALEIARSMS
+18 ALDIARSMS
-27 SEGSSINTKLL
+27 TNDTPFNTGPL
-38 ERVLSTPAEFN
+38 ERVLSNPAEFN
-49 NYPLKSR
+49 KLPITSR
-56 QALFE
+56 QAFFE
-61 RIGVQPV
+61 RIGIQPV

-76 GIGFGSLFDAIKTTK
+76 GIGFGSLFDAINTTK

-99 AEPATQATDLFGAL
+99 TEPTKPAAPATDLFSAL

-123 KNTQVMGDISQEA
+123 KTTQAMGDISQEA

-170 REFLMDAPVE
+170 RQFLMDAPVE
-180 TALTLGTGAIT
+180 TALTLATGAVT
-191 APFAA
+191 APIAA

-205 GKITGKP
+205 GRVTGKP

-226 TYVPRTEAGKEMVQ
+226 TYVPRTEAGKEMVE
-240 TVGKAFEAT
+240 TVSKAFEAT

-262 TAAGRLPPPKP
+262 TAAGRLPPPKT
-273 EGKPKMSAKEYERTQ
+273 EGKPRMSAKEYENVK
-288 ATIQGTGKVFD
+288 AVVEGTA
-299 PSLIYTMGQTFVPQ
+299 PQ

-338 RAAIDALPT
+338 RAAIDALPP
-347 ELQNEVR
+347 ELQGAVR
-354 NVPINRINLPALE
+354 NIPTNRVNLQALE
-367 SHVQA
+367 SHAQA
-372 LNLPVPISLTRG
+372 LNLPTPIYLTRG

-402 LQNIA
+402 LPNIA

-415 ALIENLSA
+415 ALIKNLSD

-447 YKGIDNDRRTII
+447 YKGIDSDRRTII
-459 GNLYKDLETAAGGN
+459 NGLYKDLETAAGGD

-480 FVNNADA
+480 FVNNADV

-511 GGRMDFE
+511 GGKMDFE

-533 AERAGDGN
+533 ADAANDGN
-541 ASMALSIIRDSLE
+541 ASMALSIVRDSLE
-554 DLPLT
+554 ALPLT

-568 ADAART
+568 ADAARS

-594 DKVAPENFVE
+594 DKVAPENFVN

-622 DALGKGTDGQYAVAA
+622 EALGKGTDGQYAVAA
-637 NIIEYLRSKSVDQQG
+637 NIIEHLRNKSVDQQG
-652 NFSQAAYNKALK
+652 NFSQAAYNTALK
-664 ELDPKLQNIFDGAT
+664 ELDPKLQNIFDGAS

-705 TFVAALADKLGK
+705 TLVAGLAEKAGK
-717 GAEQALNLAIPG
+717 AAEVVLNLSTGNLIP
-729 ASIGTAAAQ
+729 IGTMAKQA
-738 VRARRAGRQ
+738 RERRAGKK
-747 FEEQSLEPLAG
+747 FEQETLGPVAG
-758 VKGKSNLIRDIL
+758 VEGKSNLIRDIL

>member
-1 MSDPFVH
+1 MSDPYVH
-8 ENLTEDAKNR
+8 ENLSADARTK
-18 ALEIARSMS
+18 ALEIARGISFGNAPM
-27 SEGSSINTKLL
+27 NTGPL
-38 ERVLSTPAEFN
+38 ERVLSNPAEFN
-49 NYPLKSR
+49 KLPVTSR
-56 QALFE
+56 QAFFE
-61 RIGVQPV
+61 RLGVQPAK
-68 MAATESKG
+68 AATESKG
-76 GIGFGSLFDAIKTTK
+76 GIGFGSLFDAINTTK

-99 AEPATQATDLFGAL
+99 AEPAGPATDLFSAL
-113 SATKQEYEKQ
+113 NATKQEYEKQ
-123 KNTQVMGDISQEA
+123 KTTQAMGDISQEA
-136 KLRETLVAGVPE
+136 KLRETLVAGVPK
-148 VVKKDASGRVI
+148 VVKKDAAGRVI
-159 EEPQQRKVRNV
+159 EEPQPRKVRNV

-180 TALTLGTGAIT
+180 TALTLATGAVT

-212 NVGQDVFKARMQAG
+212 NVGQDVFAQRMKAG
-226 TYVPRTEAGKEMVQ
+226 TYVPRTESGKEMVE
-240 TVGKAFEAT
+240 TVSKAFEAT

-262 TAAGRLPPPKP
+262 TAAGRLPPSKP
-273 EGKPKMSAKEYERTQ
+273 EGKIKMTAKEYEKAK
-288 ATIQGTGKVFD
+288 ATIET
-299 PSLIYTMGQTFVPQ
+299 
-313 FKQDPPGLPGLA
+313 QDPPALPGLA

-338 RAAIDALPT
+338 QAAIDALPT
-347 ELQNEVR
+347 ELQNQAKSIPV
-354 NVPINRINLPALE
+354 NRVNLQALE
-367 SHVQA
+367 SHAQA
-372 LNLPVPISLTRG
+372 LNLPVPINLTRG

-433 GSKPSDF
+433 GSKSSDF

-447 YKGIDNDRRTII
+447 YKGIDSDRLTNI
-459 GNLYKDLETAAGGN
+459 GNLYKNLETAAGGN
-473 FPIDSRT
+473 FPIDSRA
-480 FVNNADA
+480 FVNNADT
-487 QLSKKLKSEFVP
+487 QLGKKLKSEFVP
-499 PTIQRQLQAYRD
+499 ATIQRQLQAYRD
-511 GGRMDFE
+511 GGKMDFE
-518 QFEALRTNLATEIRK
+518 QFEALRSNLYKETTK
-533 AERAGDGN
+533 AQAANDGN
-541 ASMALSIIRDSLE
+541 ATMALSIIRDSLE
-554 DLPLT
+554 ELPLT
-559 GEAAALKPL
+559 GGAAALKPL
-568 ADAART
+568 ADAARA

-579 FEALKRDPAYKAAVD
+579 FQALDRDPAYKAAVN
-594 DKVAPENFVE
+594 DKVAAENFVE

-622 DALGKGTDGQYAVAA
+622 EALGKGTDGQHAVAA
-637 NIIEYLRSKSVDQQG
+637 NIIEYLRKKSVDQQG

-664 ELDPKLQNIFDGAT
+664 ELDPKLQNIFDGAS
-678 AQTLRDLGEVSR
+678 AQTLRDLGEVAR

-705 TFVAALADKLGK
+705 TFVSALADKFGK